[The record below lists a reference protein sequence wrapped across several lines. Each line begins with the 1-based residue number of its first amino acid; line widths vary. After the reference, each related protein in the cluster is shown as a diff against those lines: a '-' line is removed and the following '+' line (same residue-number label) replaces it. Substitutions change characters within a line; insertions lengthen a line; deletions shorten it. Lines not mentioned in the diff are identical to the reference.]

1 MTIIRKSPTQNSDHV
16 FECRVTGATLLDY
29 IDRVAIRFKVQSIDG
44 IAVKEDY
51 LCQVLISLEE
61 AAACKIP
68 VDLISHKKY
77 NPQVLINQFGLEV
90 SGQRSAKGMHITII
104 AEGFEDCPK
113 QISQCLCV
121 HEVVNLKKIEIH
133 QEKKLLSFSPI
144 YFSSLSKKASQLEL
158 SF

>member
-1 MTIIRKSPTQNSDHV
+1 MTIIRKSSAQDSDHV

-90 SGQRSAKGMHITII
+90 SGQRSAKGMHIY
-104 AEGFEDCPK
+104 C
-113 QISQCLCV
+113 
-121 HEVVNLKKIEIH
+121 
-133 QEKKLLSFSPI
+133 
-144 YFSSLSKKASQLEL
+144 
-158 SF
+158 